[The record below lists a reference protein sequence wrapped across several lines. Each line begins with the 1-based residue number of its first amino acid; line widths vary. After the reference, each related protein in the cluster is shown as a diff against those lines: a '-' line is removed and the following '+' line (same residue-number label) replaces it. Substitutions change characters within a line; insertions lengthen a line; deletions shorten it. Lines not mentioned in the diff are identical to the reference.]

1 MAAISGRKIEIKTE
15 NSKMDIQF
23 EKVGKVSGVLTINMV
38 KADYEANVNKAL
50 KELGKKVQMPGFR
63 PGHVPAGL
71 VKKMYGIQAKADEVN
86 KLLQDSLFDYIKT
99 KKINMLGEPLGSDK
113 QTPQDIEKQ
122 DDFTFIFDIAI
133 APKFKAEL
141 GEDDTIDYYDIEV
154 SNDLIEKQLGALQQ
168 QAGHPESVDS
178 YEDRDILRGTL
189 AELDENGQP
198 KEGGIVVETASLMPA
213 YFKSDDQKKIF
224 EGAKKNDVITF
235 NPTTAYEANEA
246 ELVSLFKI
254 EKEDVANHAGNFSF
268 QVNEISRFVPASL
281 DQEFFDKVFGKDEVK
296 SEDDARNKIKESI
309 HELQVNDSDY
319 KFLLDVRAYMEQK
332 VGELEFADD
341 LLKKIMKA
349 NNKDKD
355 DKFIEDNYA
364 KSIEELKWQLI
375 KEQLVKANKIKVN
388 DKDVKAAAVQAARFQ
403 FAQYGMN
410 NIPDEYLENYAQEM
424 LKHQEQV
431 NQLIDRCVDQKL
443 GEALKQV
450 VKLNRKS
457 ISSEDFAKM
466 FEENK

>member
-1 MAAISGRKIEIKTE
+1 
-15 NSKMDIQF
+15 MDIQF
-23 EKVGKVSGVLTINMV
+23 EKIGKVSGEITINMV

-50 KELGKKVQMPGFR
+50 KDLGKKVQMPGFR
-63 PGHVPAGL
+63 PGHVPASL
-71 VKKMYGIQAKADEVN
+71 VKKMYGVQAKADEVN
-86 KLLQDSLFDYIKT
+86 KLLQDSLFDFIKT

-154 SNDLIEKQLGALQQ
+154 SDDTITKQLGAMQQ
-168 QAGHPESVDS
+168 QAGHPESVDT

-198 KEGGIVVETASLMPA
+198 KEDGIVVETASLMPS
-213 YFKSDDQKKIF
+213 YFQNDDQKKIF

-235 NPTTAYEANEA
+235 NPTTAYNENEA
-246 ELVSLFKI
+246 ELSSLFKI
-254 EKEDVANHAGNFSF
+254 ERDDVKKHTGDFSF

-296 SEDDARNKIKESI
+296 SEDEARTKIKESI
-309 HELQVNDSDY
+309 NELQKNDSDY
-319 KFLLDVRAYMEQK
+319 KFLLDVRAYAENK
-332 VGELEFADD
+332 VGTLEFPDE

-364 KSIEELKWQLI
+364 KSIEELKWSLI
-375 KEQLVKANKIKVN
+375 KDQLAKANKIKVN
-388 DKDVKAAAVQAARFQ
+388 DKDVKEAAIQAARFQ

-431 NQLIDRCVDQKL
+431 NSLIERCVDQKL
-443 GEALKQV
+443 SEALKSV
-450 VKLNRKS
+450 VKLNHKS
-457 ISSEDFAKM
+457 ISQEDFAKM

>member
-1 MAAISGRKIEIKTE
+1 
-15 NSKMDIQF
+15 MDIQF
-23 EKVGKVSGVLTINMV
+23 EKIGKVSGEITINMV

-50 KELGKKVQMPGFR
+50 KDLGKKVQMPGFR
-63 PGHVPAGL
+63 PGHVPASL
-71 VKKMYGIQAKADEVN
+71 VKKMYGVQAKADEVN
-86 KLLQDSLFDYIKT
+86 KLLQDSLFDFIKT

-154 SNDLIEKQLGALQQ
+154 SDDTITKQLGAMQQ
-168 QAGHPESVDS
+168 QAGHPESVDV

-198 KEGGIVVETASLMPA
+198 KENGIVVETASLMPS
-213 YFKSDDQKKIF
+213 YFQNDDQKKIF

-235 NPTTAYEANEA
+235 NPTTAYNENEA
-246 ELVSLFKI
+246 ELSSLFKI
-254 EKEDVANHAGNFSF
+254 ERDDVKEHTGDFSF

-296 SEDDARNKIKESI
+296 SEDEARTKIKESI
-309 HELQVNDSDY
+309 NELQKNDSDY
-319 KFLLDVRAYMEQK
+319 KFLLDVRAYAENK
-332 VGELEFADD
+332 VGTLEFPDE

-364 KSIEELKWQLI
+364 KSIEELKWSLI
-375 KEQLVKANKIKVN
+375 KDQLAKANKIKVN
-388 DKDVKAAAVQAARFQ
+388 DKDVKEAAIQAARFQ

-431 NQLIDRCVDQKL
+431 NSLIERCVDQKL
-443 GEALKQV
+443 SEALKSV
-450 VKLNRKS
+450 VKLNHKS
-457 ISSEDFAKM
+457 ISQEDFAKM

>member
-1 MAAISGRKIEIKTE
+1 
-15 NSKMDIQF
+15 MDIQF
-23 EKVGKVSGVLTINMV
+23 EKIGKVSGEITINMV

-50 KELGKKVQMPGFR
+50 KDLGKKVQMPGFR
-63 PGHVPAGL
+63 PGHVPASL
-71 VKKMYGIQAKADEVN
+71 VKKMYGVQAKADEVN
-86 KLLQDSLFDYIKT
+86 KLLQDSLFDFIKT

-154 SNDLIEKQLGALQQ
+154 SDDTITKQLGAMQQ
-168 QAGHPESVDS
+168 QAGHPESVDT

-198 KEGGIVVETASLMPA
+198 KEDGIVVETASLMPS
-213 YFKSDDQKKIF
+213 YFQNDDQKKIF

-235 NPTTAYEANEA
+235 NPTMAYNENEA
-246 ELVSLFKI
+246 ELSSLFKI
-254 EKEDVANHAGNFSF
+254 ERDDVKEHTGDFSF

-296 SEDDARNKIKESI
+296 SEDEARTKIKESI
-309 HELQVNDSDY
+309 NELQKNDSDY
-319 KFLLDVRAYMEQK
+319 KFLLDVRAYAENK
-332 VGELEFADD
+332 VGTLEFPDE

-364 KSIEELKWQLI
+364 KSIEELKWSLI
-375 KEQLVKANKIKVN
+375 KDQLAKANKIKVN
-388 DKDVKAAAVQAARFQ
+388 DKDVKEAAIQAARFQ

-431 NQLIDRCVDQKL
+431 NSLIERCVDQKL
-443 GEALKQV
+443 SEALKSV
-450 VKLNRKS
+450 VKLNHKS
-457 ISSEDFAKM
+457 ISQEDFAKM